1 MRVEFRLD
9 PGAAEPRVLVIARQR
24 TSEVEA
30 LLRRIA
36 APQAI
41 PAWDERGEALL
52 APEEIVRVYTERRC
66 VLAESDRGTFAL
78 RSRLYEL
85 EAGGGLRAHLQL
97 RARAPRSDFASRLWR
112 HGHNQTDAPGR
123 DRHLR
128 LPSVRVPHP
137 QGVRVR
143 WSSC

>member
-85 EAGGGLRAHLQL
+85 EARLGE
-97 RARAPRSDFASRLWR
+97 DFVRISNSELVR
-112 HGHNQTDAPGR
+112 R
-123 DRHLR
+123 DRILHLDFGVTGTIR
-128 LPSVRVPHP
+128 LTLRGGTVTYVSRRYVSRI
-137 QGVRVR
+137 RKAFE
-143 WSSC
+143 